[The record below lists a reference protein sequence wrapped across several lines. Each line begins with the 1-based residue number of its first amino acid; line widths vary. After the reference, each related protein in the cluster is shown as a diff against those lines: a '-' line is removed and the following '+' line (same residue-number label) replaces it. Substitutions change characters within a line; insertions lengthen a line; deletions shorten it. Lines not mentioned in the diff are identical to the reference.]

1 MTELEILNKISE
13 NFGYKYKVHNG
24 NEVVMEDFL
33 GVDHNPTLEILGRDY
48 CGHLEYKSIKDVI
61 LDWCDFV
68 QLWKT
73 EFPDLHDLHEALE
86 KMYGGID
93 K

>member
-1 MTELEILNKISE
+1 MTELEMLDKISE

-33 GVDHNPTLEILGRDY
+33 GVDHDPTLEILGKDY

-61 LDWCDFV
+61 IDFV
-68 QLWKT
+68 ILFQHGKT
-73 EFPDLHDLHEALE
+73 GCLIYMKL
-86 KMYGGID
+86 
-93 K
+93 

>member
-1 MTELEILNKISE
+1 MTELEILQEISE
-13 NFGYKYKVHNG
+13 GFGYKYKVHSGKN
-24 NEVVMEDFL
+24 VVMDDFFGL
-33 GVDHNPTLEILGRDY
+33 DHKPTLEILGKTY
-48 CGHLEYKSIKDVI
+48 CGHFEYELIKDAI
-61 LDWCDFV
+61 LDWRDFV

-73 EFPDLHDLHEALE
+73 EFPDLHEAIE

>member
-1 MTELEILNKISE
+1 MTELGMLDKISE

-33 GVDHNPTLEILGRDY
+33 GVDHNPTLEILGKDY

-61 LDWCDFV
+61 IDFCD
-68 QLWKT
+68 LISAWKNRM
-73 EFPDLHDLHEALE
+73 PDLYEAVNRLSI
-86 KMYGGID
+86 GGSAE
-93 K
+93 